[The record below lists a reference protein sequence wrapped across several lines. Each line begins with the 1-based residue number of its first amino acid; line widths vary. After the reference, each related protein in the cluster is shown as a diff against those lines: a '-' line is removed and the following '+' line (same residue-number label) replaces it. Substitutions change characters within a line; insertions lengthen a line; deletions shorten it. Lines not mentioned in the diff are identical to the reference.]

1 VGFFLTTVSVS
12 VIFVEYVYT
21 GKSMSMH
28 LEGPWLSTTGKK
40 RGKKKFA
47 SAEHARKAREQA
59 EAWQDLLKKWDLES
73 PVKSRTSK
81 TDTLSSSY
89 SLKIPEGRN
98 TTAHIKSVDTG
109 LGNAALLPA
118 KVYTGTK
125 VKGIAT
131 MHKSNAVPV
140 FSNEEAVD
148 IAKMRR

>member
-1 VGFFLTTVSVS
+1 
-12 VIFVEYVYT
+12 
-21 GKSMSMH
+21 MH

-40 RGKKKFA
+40 KGKKKFA
-47 SAEHARKAREQA
+47 SAEHARKARQLEENWKELQKRWGIEA
-59 EAWQDLLKKWDLES
+59 EEKK
-73 PVKSRTSK
+73 RTRA
-81 TDTLSSSY
+81 LSAPSLSTSY

-109 LGNAALLPA
+109 GNATLKPA

-140 FSNEEAVD
+140 FSDEEAVD
-148 IAKMRR
+148 IARMRR